1 METIIINLPNE
12 IKTKISSY
20 LYFPHD
26 YYSDFKQ
33 VLYIIKNHKELL
45 KEELLIRFVDR
56 LEILNYRML
65 KFFILPKNYFLCEK
79 VEMNYKLDFDVNNNL
94 DQINYVL
101 DNLNMIECYKLYNY
115 IMFSKHVL

>member
-1 METIIINLPNE
+1 
-12 IKTKISSY
+12 
-20 LYFPHD
+20 
-26 YYSDFKQ
+26 
-33 VLYIIKNHKELL
+33 
-45 KEELLIRFVDR
+45 
-56 LEILNYRML
+56 ML

-79 VEMNYKLDFDVNNNL
+79 VEINYKLDFDVNNNL